1 MQMRHENLNII
12 LGPPGTGK
20 TTRLLS
26 LVEQHLNEGI
36 RPEHIGYL
44 AFTRKAAD
52 EAAERAFT
60 KFNYTKDDLPY
71 FRTIHSLCFRELH
84 LKRSD
89 VMTKTHYRE
98 LGDMLSLEV
107 DGGADMGEGQI
118 FGMKTG
124 DKLFFL
130 ENLSRVRQKTLKEV
144 YNEYNDDEINWYELE
159 RLSRALVAY
168 KDKRKIIDYTD
179 MLMKCL
185 KINSFPKL
193 RILFVDEAQDL
204 SAIQWDIINEIGKE
218 TETIYIAGDD
228 DQAIYRWA
236 GADVNQFIKLEGQST
251 VLNQSYRVPF
261 SVHELASRLSLRIE
275 DRIKKEFKPRD
286 EDGRI
291 RWYMDPEDV
300 DISEGNWYLLARNGY
315 MLNQLENI
323 CIKNGY
329 PFTIV
334 GRRSPLSSE
343 ALQAIRFWTR
353 LSKGESIVGS
363 GVKLI
368 YKYMVTRCPR
378 GINPEG
384 YYTIKDFSLE
394 PGIWH
399 QRLNKIDAKRTEYYI
414 MLLKRGEDL
423 NKDPRIKISTIHGVK
438 GGEAD
443 HVLLM
448 TDIAPR
454 TYREMHSL
462 PDDEIRVFYVA
473 VTRARKSLHI
483 VQPNTNM
490 YFDI

>member
-1 MQMRHENLNII
+1 MQHKNLNIV

-20 TTRLLS
+20 TTKLLN

-52 EAAERAFT
+52 EAAERAFA
-60 KFNYTKDDLPY
+60 KFNYTREDLPY
-71 FRTIHSLCFRELH
+71 FRTIHSLCFQQLN

-89 VMTKTHYRE
+89 VMTKTHYQE
-98 LGDMLSLEV
+98 LGEMLGLEV
-107 DGGADMGEGQI
+107 DGGVDMGEGQV
-118 FGMKTG
+118 FGMRTG

-130 ENLSRVRQKTLKEV
+130 ENMARVKQRDLKEI
-144 YNEYNDDEINWYELE
+144 YNEYNDDDINWFELE
-159 RLSRALVAY
+159 RLSRALVSY
-168 KDKRKIIDYTD
+168 KEKRKIIDYTD

-185 KINSFPKL
+185 KVATFPKL

-204 SAIQWDIINEIGKE
+204 SAIQWNIINEVGKE
-218 TETIYIAGDD
+218 TEVVYIAGDD

-236 GADVNQFIKLEGQST
+236 GADVNQFIKLEGKST
-251 VLNQSYRVPF
+251 VLNKSYRVP
-261 SVHELASRLSLRIE
+261 SSIWDLATKLSLRISS
-275 DRIKKEFKPRD
+275 RIKKEFKPT
-286 EDGRI
+286 EETGEV

-300 DISEGNWYLLARNGY
+300 DISQGTWYLLARNGY

-363 GVKLI
+363 GIKLI

-384 YYTIKDFSLE
+384 YYTISDFNLK

-399 QRLNKIDAKRTEYYI
+399 ERLNKIDTKRREYYI
-414 MLLKRGEDL
+414 MLLKRGENLDQ
-423 NKDPRIKISTIHGVK
+423 DPRIKISTIHGVK
-438 GGEAD
+438 GGQAD
-443 HVLLM
+443 NVMLL

-473 VTRARKSLHI
+473 VTRAKKSLHI

-490 YFDI
+490 YFEL

>member
-1 MQMRHENLNII
+1 MQHKNLNIV

-20 TTRLLS
+20 TTKLLN
-26 LVEQHLNEGI
+26 LVEQHLNEGV

-52 EAAERAFT
+52 EAAERAFA
-60 KFNYTKDDLPY
+60 KFNYTREDLPY
-71 FRTIHSLCFRELH
+71 FRTIHSLCFQQLN

-89 VMTKTHYRE
+89 VMTKTHYQE
-98 LGDMLSLEV
+98 LGDMLGLEV
-107 DGGADMGEGQI
+107 DGGVDMGEGQV
-118 FGMKTG
+118 FGMRTG

-130 ENLSRVRQKTLKEV
+130 ENMARVKQKDLKEI
-144 YNEYNDDEINWYELE
+144 YNEYNDDDINWFELE
-159 RLSRALVAY
+159 RLSRALVSY
-168 KDKRKIIDYTD
+168 KEKRKIIDYTD

-185 KINSFPKL
+185 KIATFPKL

-204 SAIQWDIINEIGKE
+204 SAIQWSIINEVGKE
-218 TETIYIAGDD
+218 TEIVYIAGDD

-236 GADVNQFIKLEGQST
+236 GADVNQFIKLEGKST
-251 VLNQSYRVPF
+251 VLNKSYRVP
-261 SVHELASRLSLRIE
+261 SSIWDLATKLSLRISS
-275 DRIKKEFKPRD
+275 RIKKEFKPT
-286 EDGRI
+286 EETGQV

-300 DISEGNWYLLARNGY
+300 DISQGTWYLLARNGY

-363 GVKLI
+363 GIKLI

-384 YYTIKDFSLE
+384 YYTISDFNLK

-399 QRLNKIDAKRTEYYI
+399 ERLNKIDTKRREYYI
-414 MLLKRGEDL
+414 MLLKRGENLDQ
-423 NKDPRIKISTIHGVK
+423 DPRIKISTIHGVK

-443 HVLLM
+443 NVMLL

-454 TYREMHSL
+454 TFREMHSL

-473 VTRARKSLHI
+473 VTRAKKSLHI

-490 YFDI
+490 YFDL

>member
-1 MQMRHENLNII
+1 MQHKNLNIV

-20 TTRLLS
+20 TTKLLN

-52 EAAERAFT
+52 EAAERAFA
-60 KFNYTKDDLPY
+60 KFNYTREDLPY
-71 FRTIHSLCFRELH
+71 FRTIHSLCFQQLN

-89 VMTKTHYRE
+89 VMTKTHYQE
-98 LGDMLSLEV
+98 LGEMLGLEV
-107 DGGADMGEGQI
+107 DGGVDMGEGQV
-118 FGMKTG
+118 FGMRTG

-130 ENLSRVRQKTLKEV
+130 ENMARVKQKDLKEI
-144 YNEYNDDEINWYELE
+144 YNEYNDDDVNWFELE
-159 RLSRALVAY
+159 RLSRALVSY
-168 KDKRKIIDYTD
+168 KEKRKIIDYTD

-185 KINSFPKL
+185 KVATFPKL

-204 SAIQWDIINEIGKE
+204 SAIQWNIINEVGKE
-218 TETIYIAGDD
+218 TEVVYIAGDD

-236 GADVNQFIKLEGQST
+236 GADVNQFIKLEGKST
-251 VLNQSYRVPF
+251 VLNKSYRVP
-261 SVHELASRLSLRIE
+261 SSIWDLATKLSLRISS
-275 DRIKKEFKPRD
+275 RIKKEFKPT
-286 EDGRI
+286 EETGEV

-300 DISEGNWYLLARNGY
+300 DISQGTWYLLARNGY

-363 GVKLI
+363 GIKLI

-384 YYTIKDFSLE
+384 YYTISDFNLK

-399 QRLNKIDAKRTEYYI
+399 ERLNKIDTKRREYYI
-414 MLLKRGEDL
+414 MLLKRGENLDQ
-423 NKDPRIKISTIHGVK
+423 DPRIKISTIHGVK

-443 HVLLM
+443 NVMLL

-473 VTRARKSLHI
+473 VTRAKKSLHI

-490 YFDI
+490 YFEL

>member
-1 MQMRHENLNII
+1 MQHKNLNIV

-20 TTRLLS
+20 TTKLLN
-26 LVEQHLNEGI
+26 LVEQHLNEGV

-52 EAAERAFT
+52 EAAERAFA
-60 KFNYTKDDLPY
+60 KFNYTREDLPY
-71 FRTIHSLCFRELH
+71 FRTIHSLCFQQLN

-89 VMTKTHYRE
+89 VMTKTHYQE
-98 LGDMLSLEV
+98 LGDMLGLEV
-107 DGGADMGEGQI
+107 DGGVDMGEGQV
-118 FGMKTG
+118 FGMRTG

-130 ENLSRVRQKTLKEV
+130 ENMARVKQRDLKEI
-144 YNEYNDDEINWYELE
+144 YNEYNDDDINWFELE
-159 RLSRALVAY
+159 RLSRALVSY
-168 KDKRKIIDYTD
+168 KEKRKIIDYTD

-185 KINSFPKL
+185 KVATFPKL
-193 RILFVDEAQDL
+193 RILFVDDAQDL
-204 SAIQWDIINEIGKE
+204 SAIQWNIINEVGKE
-218 TETIYIAGDD
+218 TEVVYIAGDD

-236 GADVNQFIKLEGQST
+236 GADVNQFIKLEGKST
-251 VLNQSYRVPF
+251 VLNKSYRVP
-261 SVHELASRLSLRIE
+261 SSIWDLATKLSLRISS
-275 DRIKKEFKPRD
+275 RIKKEFKPT
-286 EDGRI
+286 EETGEV

-300 DISEGNWYLLARNGY
+300 DISQGTWYLLARNGY

-363 GVKLI
+363 GIKLI

-384 YYTIKDFSLE
+384 YYTISDFNLK

-399 QRLNKIDAKRTEYYI
+399 ERLNKIDTKRREYYI
-414 MLLKRGEDL
+414 MLLKRGENLDQ
-423 NKDPRIKISTIHGVK
+423 DPRIKISTIHGVK

-443 HVLLM
+443 NVC
-448 TDIAPR
+448 
-454 TYREMHSL
+454 Y
-462 PDDEIRVFYVA
+462 
-473 VTRARKSLHI
+473 
-483 VQPNTNM
+483 
-490 YFDI
+490 

>member
-1 MQMRHENLNII
+1 MQHKNLNIV

-20 TTRLLS
+20 TTKLLN

-52 EAAERAFT
+52 EAAERAFA
-60 KFNYTKDDLPY
+60 KFNYTREDLPY
-71 FRTIHSLCFRELH
+71 FRTIHSLCFQQLN

-89 VMTKTHYRE
+89 VMTKTHYQE
-98 LGDMLSLEV
+98 LGEMLGLEV
-107 DGGADMGEGQI
+107 DGGVDMGEGQV
-118 FGMKTG
+118 FGMRTG

-130 ENLSRVRQKTLKEV
+130 ENMARVKQRDLKEI
-144 YNEYNDDEINWYELE
+144 YNEYNDDDINWFELE
-159 RLSRALVAY
+159 RLSRALVSY
-168 KDKRKIIDYTD
+168 KEKRKIIDYTD

-185 KINSFPKL
+185 KVATFPKL

-204 SAIQWDIINEIGKE
+204 SSIQWNIINEVGKE
-218 TETIYIAGDD
+218 TEVVYIAGDD

-236 GADVNQFIKLEGQST
+236 GADVNQFIKLEGKST
-251 VLNQSYRVPF
+251 VLNKSYRVP
-261 SVHELASRLSLRIE
+261 SSIWDLATKLSLRISS
-275 DRIKKEFKPRD
+275 RIKKEFKPT
-286 EDGRI
+286 EETGEV

-300 DISEGNWYLLARNGY
+300 DISQGTWYLLARNGY

-363 GVKLI
+363 GIKLI

-384 YYTIKDFSLE
+384 YYIIKDFNLK

-399 QRLNKIDAKRTEYYI
+399 ERLNKIDTKRREYYI
-414 MLLKRGEDL
+414 MLLKRGENLDQ
-423 NKDPRIKISTIHGVK
+423 DPRIKISTIHGVK

-443 HVLLM
+443 NVMLL

-473 VTRARKSLHI
+473 VTRAKKSLHI

-490 YFDI
+490 YFEL

>member
-1 MQMRHENLNII
+1 MQHKNLNIV

-20 TTRLLS
+20 TTKLLN
-26 LVEQHLNEGI
+26 LVEQHLNEGV

-52 EAAERAFT
+52 EAAERAFA
-60 KFNYTKDDLPY
+60 KFNYTREDLPY
-71 FRTIHSLCFRELH
+71 FRTIHSLCFQQLN

-89 VMTKTHYRE
+89 VMTKTHYQE
-98 LGDMLSLEV
+98 LGDMLGLEV
-107 DGGADMGEGQI
+107 DGGVDMGEGQV
-118 FGMKTG
+118 FGMRTG

-130 ENLSRVRQKTLKEV
+130 ENMARVKQKDLKEI
-144 YNEYNDDEINWYELE
+144 YNEYNDDDINWFELE
-159 RLSRALVAY
+159 RLSRALVSY
-168 KDKRKIIDYTD
+168 KEKRKIIDYTD

-185 KINSFPKL
+185 KIATFPKL

-204 SAIQWDIINEIGKE
+204 SSIQWSIINEVGKE
-218 TETIYIAGDD
+218 TEVVYIAGDD

-236 GADVNQFIKLEGQST
+236 GADVNQFIKLEGKST
-251 VLNQSYRVPF
+251 VLNKSYRVP
-261 SVHELASRLSLRIE
+261 SSIWDLATKLSLRISS
-275 DRIKKEFKPRD
+275 RIKKEFKPT
-286 EDGRI
+286 EETGEV

-300 DISEGNWYLLARNGY
+300 DISQGTWYLLARNGY

-363 GVKLI
+363 GIKLI

-384 YYTIKDFSLE
+384 YYTISDFNLK

-399 QRLNKIDAKRTEYYI
+399 ERLNKIDTKRREYYI
-414 MLLKRGEDL
+414 MLLKRGENLDQ
-423 NKDPRIKISTIHGVK
+423 DPRIKISTIHGVK

-443 HVLLM
+443 NVMLL

-454 TYREMHSL
+454 TFREMHSL

-473 VTRARKSLHI
+473 VTRAKKSLHI

-490 YFDI
+490 YFDL

>member
-1 MQMRHENLNII
+1 MQHKNLNIV

-20 TTRLLS
+20 TTKLLN

-52 EAAERAFT
+52 EAAERAFA
-60 KFNYTKDDLPY
+60 KFNYTREDLPY
-71 FRTIHSLCFRELH
+71 FRTIHSLCFQQLN

-89 VMTKTHYRE
+89 VMTKTHYQE
-98 LGDMLSLEV
+98 LGEMLGLEV
-107 DGGADMGEGQI
+107 DGGVDMGEGQV
-118 FGMKTG
+118 FGMRTG

-130 ENLSRVRQKTLKEV
+130 ENMARVKQKDLKEI
-144 YNEYNDDEINWYELE
+144 YNEYNDDDINWFELE
-159 RLSRALVAY
+159 RLSRALVSY
-168 KDKRKIIDYTD
+168 KEKRKIIDYTD

-185 KINSFPKL
+185 KVATFPKL

-204 SAIQWDIINEIGKE
+204 SSIQWNIINEVGKE
-218 TETIYIAGDD
+218 TEVVYIAGDD

-236 GADVNQFIKLEGQST
+236 GADVNQFIKLEGKST
-251 VLNQSYRVPF
+251 VLNKSYRVP
-261 SVHELASRLSLRIE
+261 SSIWDLATKLSLRISS
-275 DRIKKEFKPRD
+275 RIKKEFKPT
-286 EDGRI
+286 EETGEV

-300 DISEGNWYLLARNGY
+300 DISQGTWYLLARNGY

-363 GVKLI
+363 GIKLI

-384 YYTIKDFSLE
+384 YYTISDFNLK

-399 QRLNKIDAKRTEYYI
+399 ERLNKIDTKRREYYI
-414 MLLKRGEDL
+414 MLLKRGENLDQ
-423 NKDPRIKISTIHGVK
+423 DPRIKISTIHGVK

-443 HVLLM
+443 NVMLL

-473 VTRARKSLHI
+473 VTRAKKSLHI

-490 YFDI
+490 YFEL

>member
-1 MQMRHENLNII
+1 MDGARMRPGETPFGIKITKKL
-12 LGPPGTGK
+12 LGTGEL
-20 TTRLLS
+20 TLS
-26 LVEQHLNEGI
+26 SPGKEYIEITLSTENVAKIKELMK
-36 RPEHIGYL
+36 
-44 AFTRKAAD
+44 RKG
-52 EAAERAFT
+52 
-60 KFNYTKDDLPY
+60 L
-71 FRTIHSLCFRELH
+71 
-84 LKRSD
+84 
-89 VMTKTHYRE
+89 
-98 LGDMLSLEV
+98 
-107 DGGADMGEGQI
+107 
-118 FGMKTG
+118 KTG

-130 ENLSRVRQKTLKEV
+130 ENLSRVQRIPLYDIFNKQ
-144 YNEYNDDEINWYELE
+144 DDDNISWFELE
-159 RLSRALVAY
+159 RLSRALVSY
-168 KDKRKIIDYTD
+168 KQKRKIIDYTD

-185 KINSFPKL
+185 KVATFPKL

-204 SAIQWDIINEIGKE
+204 SAIQWNIINEVGKE
-218 TETIYIAGDD
+218 TEVVYIAGDD

-236 GADVNQFIKLEGQST
+236 GADVNQFIKLEGKST
-251 VLNQSYRVPF
+251 VLNKSYRVP
-261 SVHELASRLSLRIE
+261 SSIWDLATKLSLRISS
-275 DRIKKEFKPRD
+275 RIKKEFKPT
-286 EDGRI
+286 EETGEV

-300 DISEGNWYLLARNGY
+300 DISQGTWYLLARNGY

-363 GVKLI
+363 GIKLI

-384 YYTIKDFSLE
+384 YYTISDFNLK

-399 QRLNKIDAKRTEYYI
+399 ERLNKIDTKRREYYI
-414 MLLKRGEDL
+414 MLLKRGEKLD
-423 NKDPRIKISTIHGVK
+423 KEPRIKIGTIHGVK
-438 GGEAD
+438 GGEAE
-443 HVLLM
+443 HVLLL

-454 TYREMHSL
+454 TYREMHAL

-473 VTRARKSLHI
+473 ITRAKKSLHI

>member
-1 MQMRHENLNII
+1 MQHENLNII

-26 LVEQHLNEGI
+26 LVEYHLNEGV

-44 AFTRKAAD
+44 AFTKRAAD
-52 EAAERAFT
+52 EAAERAFV

-71 FRTIHSLCFRELH
+71 FRTIHSLCFRQLN

-89 VMTKTHYRE
+89 VMTRTHYQE
-98 LGDMLSLEV
+98 LGEMLGLEV
-107 DGGADMGEGQI
+107 DGGSTLEEGQI

-130 ENLSRVRQKTLKEV
+130 ENLSRVKQIPLEEAYHK
-144 YNEYNDDEINWYELE
+144 YNDDEIQWFELE

-185 KINSFPKL
+185 NVKSFPKL

-204 SAIQWDIINEIGKE
+204 SSIQWNIINQIGKE
-218 TETIYIAGDD
+218 TETMYVAGDD

-236 GADVNQFIKLEGQST
+236 GADVDQFIKLNGKST
-251 VLNQSYRVPF
+251 VLEQSYRVP
-261 SVHELASRLSLRIE
+261 SSIWELATKLSLRIKS
-275 DRIKKEFKPRD
+275 RIPKKFKPR
-286 EDGRI
+286 EEKGEVRY
-291 RWYMDPEDV
+291 YMDPEDV
-300 DISEGNWYLLARNGY
+300 DLTKDTWYLLARNGY

-343 ALQAIRFWTR
+343 ALQAIRYWTR

-363 GVKLI
+363 GIKLI

-399 QRLNKIDAKRTEYYI
+399 QRLNKIDTKRTEYYI

>member
-1 MQMRHENLNII
+1 MQHKNLNIV

-20 TTRLLS
+20 TTKLLN
-26 LVEQHLNEGI
+26 LVEQHLNEGV

-52 EAAERAFT
+52 EAAERAFA
-60 KFNYTKDDLPY
+60 KFNYTREDLPY
-71 FRTIHSLCFRELH
+71 FRTIHSLCFQQLN

-89 VMTKTHYRE
+89 VMTKTHYQE
-98 LGDMLSLEV
+98 LGDMLGLEV
-107 DGGADMGEGQI
+107 DGGVDMGEGQV
-118 FGMKTG
+118 FGMRTG

-130 ENLSRVRQKTLKEV
+130 ENMARVKQKDLKEI
-144 YNEYNDDEINWYELE
+144 YNEYNDDDINWFELE
-159 RLSRALVAY
+159 RLSRALVSY
-168 KDKRKIIDYTD
+168 KEKRKIIDYTD

-185 KINSFPKL
+185 KVATFPKL

-204 SAIQWDIINEIGKE
+204 SSIQWNIINEVGKE
-218 TETIYIAGDD
+218 TEVVYIAGDD

-236 GADVNQFIKLEGQST
+236 GADVNQFIKLEGKST
-251 VLNQSYRVPF
+251 VLNKSYRVP
-261 SVHELASRLSLRIE
+261 SSIWDLATKLSLRISS
-275 DRIKKEFKPRD
+275 RIKKEFKPT
-286 EDGRI
+286 EETGEV

-300 DISEGNWYLLARNGY
+300 DISQGTWYLLARNGY

-363 GVKLI
+363 GIKLI

-384 YYTIKDFSLE
+384 YYTISDFNLK

-399 QRLNKIDAKRTEYYI
+399 ERLNKIDTKRREYYI
-414 MLLKRGEDL
+414 MLLKRGENLDQ
-423 NKDPRIKISTIHGVK
+423 DPRIKISTIHGVK

-443 HVLLM
+443 NVMLL

-454 TYREMHSL
+454 TFREMHSL

-473 VTRARKSLHI
+473 VTRAKKSLHI

-490 YFDI
+490 YFEL

>member
-1 MQMRHENLNII
+1 MQHKNLNIV

-20 TTRLLS
+20 TTKLLN

-52 EAAERAFT
+52 EAAERAFA
-60 KFNYTKDDLPY
+60 KFNYTREDLPY
-71 FRTIHSLCFRELH
+71 FRTIHSLCFQQLN

-89 VMTKTHYRE
+89 VMTKTHYQE
-98 LGDMLSLEV
+98 LGEMLGLEV
-107 DGGADMGEGQI
+107 DGGVDMGEGQV
-118 FGMKTG
+118 FGMRTG

-130 ENLSRVRQKTLKEV
+130 ENMARVKQKDLKEI
-144 YNEYNDDEINWYELE
+144 YNEYNDDDVNWFELE
-159 RLSRALVAY
+159 RLSRALVSY
-168 KDKRKIIDYTD
+168 KEKRKIIDYTD

-185 KINSFPKL
+185 KVATFPKL

-204 SAIQWDIINEIGKE
+204 SAIQWNIINEVGKE
-218 TETIYIAGDD
+218 TEVVYIAGDD

-236 GADVNQFIKLEGQST
+236 GADVNQFIKLEGKST
-251 VLNQSYRVPF
+251 VLNKSYRVP
-261 SVHELASRLSLRIE
+261 SSIWDLATKLSLRISS
-275 DRIKKEFKPRD
+275 RIKKEFKPT
-286 EDGRI
+286 EETGEV

-300 DISEGNWYLLARNGY
+300 DISQGTWYLLARNGY

-363 GVKLI
+363 GIKLI

-384 YYTIKDFSLE
+384 YYTISDFNLK

-399 QRLNKIDAKRTEYYI
+399 ERLNKIDTKRREYYI
-414 MLLKRGEDL
+414 MLLKRGENLDQ
-423 NKDPRIKISTIHGVK
+423 DPRIKISTIHGVK

-443 HVLLM
+443 NVMLL

-473 VTRARKSLHI
+473 VTRAKKSLHI

-490 YFDI
+490 YFDL

>member
-1 MQMRHENLNII
+1 MQHKNLNIV

-20 TTRLLS
+20 TTKLLN

-52 EAAERAFT
+52 EAAERAFA
-60 KFNYTKDDLPY
+60 KFNYTREDLPY
-71 FRTIHSLCFRELH
+71 FRTIHSLCFQQLN

-89 VMTKTHYRE
+89 VMTKTHYQE
-98 LGDMLSLEV
+98 LGEMLGLEV
-107 DGGADMGEGQI
+107 DGGVDMGEGQV
-118 FGMKTG
+118 FGMRTG

-130 ENLSRVRQKTLKEV
+130 ENMARVKQRDLKEI
-144 YNEYNDDEINWYELE
+144 YNEYNDDDINWFELE
-159 RLSRALVAY
+159 RLSRALVSY
-168 KDKRKIIDYTD
+168 KEKRKIIDYTD

-185 KINSFPKL
+185 KVATFPKL

-204 SAIQWDIINEIGKE
+204 SAIQWNIINEVGKE
-218 TETIYIAGDD
+218 TEVVYIAGDD

-236 GADVNQFIKLEGQST
+236 GADVNQFIKLEGKST
-251 VLNQSYRVPF
+251 VLNKSYRVPT
-261 SVHELASRLSLRIE
+261 SIWDLATKLSLRISS
-275 DRIKKEFKPRD
+275 RIKKEFKPT
-286 EDGRI
+286 EETGEV

-300 DISEGNWYLLARNGY
+300 DISQGTWYLLARNGY

-363 GVKLI
+363 GIKLI

-384 YYTIKDFSLE
+384 YYTISDFNLK

-399 QRLNKIDAKRTEYYI
+399 ERLNKIDTKRREYYI
-414 MLLKRGEDL
+414 MLLKRGENLDQ
-423 NKDPRIKISTIHGVK
+423 DPRIKISTIHGVK

-443 HVLLM
+443 NVMLL

-454 TYREMHSL
+454 TFREMHSL

-473 VTRARKSLHI
+473 VTRAKKSLHI

-490 YFDI
+490 YFEL

>member
-1 MQMRHENLNII
+1 LN
-12 LGPPGTGK
+12 
-20 TTRLLS
+20 
-26 LVEQHLNEGI
+26 
-36 RPEHIGYL
+36 
-44 AFTRKAAD
+44 
-52 EAAERAFT
+52 
-60 KFNYTKDDLPY
+60 
-71 FRTIHSLCFRELH
+71 

-89 VMTKTHYRE
+89 VMTKTHYQE
-98 LGDMLSLEV
+98 LGDMLGLEV
-107 DGGADMGEGQI
+107 DGGVDMGEGQV
-118 FGMKTG
+118 FGMRTG

-130 ENLSRVRQKTLKEV
+130 ENMARVKQKDLKEI
-144 YNEYNDDEINWYELE
+144 YNEYNDDDINWFELE
-159 RLSRALVAY
+159 RLSRALVSY
-168 KDKRKIIDYTD
+168 KEKRKIIDYTD

-185 KINSFPKL
+185 KIATFPKL

-204 SAIQWDIINEIGKE
+204 SAIQWSIINEVGKE
-218 TETIYIAGDD
+218 TEVVYIAGDD

-236 GADVNQFIKLEGQST
+236 GADVNQFIKLEGKST
-251 VLNQSYRVPF
+251 VLNKSYRVP
-261 SVHELASRLSLRIE
+261 SSIWDLATKLSLRISS
-275 DRIKKEFKPRD
+275 RIKKEFKPT
-286 EDGRI
+286 EETGEV

-300 DISEGNWYLLARNGY
+300 DISQGTWYLLARNGY

-363 GVKLI
+363 GIKLI

-384 YYTIKDFSLE
+384 YYTISDFNLK

-399 QRLNKIDAKRTEYYI
+399 ERLNKIDTKRREYYI
-414 MLLKRGEDL
+414 MLLKRGENLDQ
-423 NKDPRIKISTIHGVK
+423 DPRIKISTIHGVK

-443 HVLLM
+443 NVMLL

-454 TYREMHSL
+454 TFREMHSL

-473 VTRARKSLHI
+473 VTRAKKSLHI

-490 YFDI
+490 YFDL

>member
-1 MQMRHENLNII
+1 MQHKNLNIV

-20 TTRLLS
+20 TTKLLN

-52 EAAERAFT
+52 EAAERAFA
-60 KFNYTKDDLPY
+60 KFNYTREDLPY
-71 FRTIHSLCFRELH
+71 FRTIHSLCFQQLN

-89 VMTKTHYRE
+89 VMTKTHYQE
-98 LGDMLSLEV
+98 LGEMLGLEV
-107 DGGADMGEGQI
+107 DGGVDMGEGQV
-118 FGMKTG
+118 FGMRTG

-130 ENLSRVRQKTLKEV
+130 ENMARVKQKDLKEI
-144 YNEYNDDEINWYELE
+144 YNEYNDDDINWFELE
-159 RLSRALVAY
+159 RLSRALVSY
-168 KDKRKIIDYTD
+168 KEKRKIIDYTD

-185 KINSFPKL
+185 KIATFPKL

-204 SAIQWDIINEIGKE
+204 SAIQWSIINEVGKE
-218 TETIYIAGDD
+218 TEVVYIAGDD

-236 GADVNQFIKLEGQST
+236 GADVNQFIKLEGKST
-251 VLNQSYRVPF
+251 VLNKSYRVP
-261 SVHELASRLSLRIE
+261 SSIWDLATKLSLRISS
-275 DRIKKEFKPRD
+275 RIKKEFKPT
-286 EDGRI
+286 EETGEV

-300 DISEGNWYLLARNGY
+300 DISQGTWYLLARNGY

-363 GVKLI
+363 GIKLI

-384 YYTIKDFSLE
+384 YYTISDFNLK

-399 QRLNKIDAKRTEYYI
+399 ERLNKIDTKRREYYI
-414 MLLKRGEDL
+414 MLLKRGENLDQ
-423 NKDPRIKISTIHGVK
+423 DPRIKISTIHGVK

-443 HVLLM
+443 NVMLL

-473 VTRARKSLHI
+473 VTRAKKSLHI

-490 YFDI
+490 YFEL

>member
-1 MQMRHENLNII
+1 MQHKNLNIV

-20 TTRLLS
+20 TTKLLN
-26 LVEQHLNEGI
+26 LVEQHLNEGV

-52 EAAERAFT
+52 EAAERAFA
-60 KFNYTKDDLPY
+60 KFNYTREDLPY
-71 FRTIHSLCFRELH
+71 FRTIHSLCFQQLN

-89 VMTKTHYRE
+89 VMTKTHYQE
-98 LGDMLSLEV
+98 LGEMLGLEV
-107 DGGADMGEGQI
+107 DGGVDMGEGQV
-118 FGMKTG
+118 FGMRTG

-130 ENLSRVRQKTLKEV
+130 ENMARVKQKDLKEI
-144 YNEYNDDEINWYELE
+144 YNEYNDDDINWFELE
-159 RLSRALVAY
+159 RLSRALVSY
-168 KDKRKIIDYTD
+168 KEKRKIIDYTD

-185 KINSFPKL
+185 KVATFPKL

-204 SAIQWDIINEIGKE
+204 SAIQWNIINEVGKE
-218 TETIYIAGDD
+218 TEVVYIAGDD

-236 GADVNQFIKLEGQST
+236 GADVNQFIKLEGKST
-251 VLNQSYRVPF
+251 VLNKSYRVP
-261 SVHELASRLSLRIE
+261 SSIWDLATKLSLRISS
-275 DRIKKEFKPRD
+275 RIKKEFKPT
-286 EDGRI
+286 EETGEV

-300 DISEGNWYLLARNGY
+300 DISQGTWYLLARNGY

-363 GVKLI
+363 GIKLI

-378 GINPEG
+378 GINPDG
-384 YYTIKDFSLE
+384 YYTISDFELK

-399 QRLNKIDAKRTEYYI
+399 ERLNKIDTKRREYYI
-414 MLLKRGEDL
+414 MLLKRGENLD
-423 NKDPRIKISTIHGVK
+423 KEPRIKIGTIHGVK
-438 GGEAD
+438 GGEAE
-443 HVLLM
+443 HVLLL

-454 TYREMHSL
+454 TYREMHAL

-473 VTRARKSLHI
+473 ITRAKKSLHI

>member
-1 MQMRHENLNII
+1 MQHKNLNIV

-20 TTRLLS
+20 TTKLLN

-52 EAAERAFT
+52 EAAERAFA
-60 KFNYTKDDLPY
+60 KFNYTREDLPY
-71 FRTIHSLCFRELH
+71 FRTIHSLCFQQLN

-89 VMTKTHYRE
+89 VMTKTHYQE
-98 LGDMLSLEV
+98 LGEMLGLEV
-107 DGGADMGEGQI
+107 DGGVDMGEGQV
-118 FGMKTG
+118 FGMRTG

-130 ENLSRVRQKTLKEV
+130 ENMARVKQKDLKEI
-144 YNEYNDDEINWYELE
+144 YNEYNDDDINWFELE
-159 RLSRALVAY
+159 RLSRALVSY
-168 KDKRKIIDYTD
+168 KEKRKIIDYTD

-185 KINSFPKL
+185 KIATFPKL

-204 SAIQWDIINEIGKE
+204 SSIQWSIINEVGKE
-218 TETIYIAGDD
+218 TEVVYIAGDD

-236 GADVNQFIKLEGQST
+236 GADVNQFIKLEGKST
-251 VLNQSYRVPF
+251 VLNKSYRVP
-261 SVHELASRLSLRIE
+261 SSIWDLATKLSLRISS
-275 DRIKKEFKPRD
+275 RIKKEFKPT
-286 EDGRI
+286 EETGEV

-300 DISEGNWYLLARNGY
+300 DISQGTWYLLARNGY

-363 GVKLI
+363 GIKLI

-384 YYTIKDFSLE
+384 YYTISDFNLK

-399 QRLNKIDAKRTEYYI
+399 ERLNKIDTKRREYYI
-414 MLLKRGEDL
+414 MLLKRGENLDQ
-423 NKDPRIKISTIHGVK
+423 DPRIKISTIHGVK

-443 HVLLM
+443 NVMLL

-454 TYREMHSL
+454 TFREMHSL

-473 VTRARKSLHI
+473 VTRAKKSLHI

-490 YFDI
+490 YFDL

>member
-1 MQMRHENLNII
+1 MQHKNLNIV

-20 TTRLLS
+20 TTKLLN

-52 EAAERAFT
+52 EAAERAFA
-60 KFNYTKDDLPY
+60 KFNYTREDLPY
-71 FRTIHSLCFRELH
+71 FRTIHSLCFQQLN

-89 VMTKTHYRE
+89 VMTKTHYQE
-98 LGDMLSLEV
+98 LGEMLGLEV
-107 DGGADMGEGQI
+107 DGGVDMGEGQV
-118 FGMKTG
+118 FGMRTG

-130 ENLSRVRQKTLKEV
+130 ENMARVKQRDLKEI
-144 YNEYNDDEINWYELE
+144 YNEYNDDDVNWFELE
-159 RLSRALVAY
+159 RLSRALVSY
-168 KDKRKIIDYTD
+168 KEKRKIIDYTD

-185 KINSFPKL
+185 KVATFPKL

-204 SAIQWDIINEIGKE
+204 SAIQWNIINEVGKE
-218 TETIYIAGDD
+218 TEVVYIAGDD

-236 GADVNQFIKLEGQST
+236 GADVNQFIKLEGKST
-251 VLNQSYRVPF
+251 VLNKSYRVP
-261 SVHELASRLSLRIE
+261 SSIWDLATKLSLRISS
-275 DRIKKEFKPRD
+275 RIKKEFKPT
-286 EDGRI
+286 EETGEV

-300 DISEGNWYLLARNGY
+300 DISQGTWYLLARNGY

-363 GVKLI
+363 GIKLI

-384 YYTIKDFSLE
+384 YYTISDFNLK

-399 QRLNKIDAKRTEYYI
+399 ERLNKIDTKRREYYI
-414 MLLKRGEDL
+414 MLLKRGENLDQ
-423 NKDPRIKISTIHGVK
+423 DPRIKISTIHGVK

-443 HVLLM
+443 NVMLL

-454 TYREMHSL
+454 TFREMHSL

-473 VTRARKSLHI
+473 VTRAYKSLHI

-490 YFDI
+490 YFDL

>member
-1 MQMRHENLNII
+1 MQHKNLNIV

-20 TTRLLS
+20 TTKLLN
-26 LVEQHLNEGI
+26 LVEQHLNEGV

-52 EAAERAFT
+52 EAAERAFA
-60 KFNYTKDDLPY
+60 KFNYTREDLPY
-71 FRTIHSLCFRELH
+71 FRTIHSLCFQQLN

-89 VMTKTHYRE
+89 VMTKTHYQE
-98 LGDMLSLEV
+98 LGDMLGLEV
-107 DGGADMGEGQI
+107 DGGVDMGEGQV
-118 FGMKTG
+118 FGMRTG

-130 ENLSRVRQKTLKEV
+130 ENMARVKQKDLKEI
-144 YNEYNDDEINWYELE
+144 YNEYNDDDINWFELE
-159 RLSRALVAY
+159 RLSRALVSY
-168 KDKRKIIDYTD
+168 KEKRKIIDYTD

-185 KINSFPKL
+185 KIATFPKL

-204 SAIQWDIINEIGKE
+204 SSIQWSIINEVGKE
-218 TETIYIAGDD
+218 TEVVYIAGDD

-236 GADVNQFIKLEGQST
+236 GADVNQFIKLEGKST
-251 VLNQSYRVPF
+251 VLNKSYRVP
-261 SVHELASRLSLRIE
+261 SSIWDLATKLSLRISS
-275 DRIKKEFKPRD
+275 RIKKEFKPT
-286 EDGRI
+286 EETGEV

-300 DISEGNWYLLARNGY
+300 DISQGTWYLLARNGY

-363 GVKLI
+363 GIKLI

-384 YYTIKDFSLE
+384 YYTISDFNLK

-399 QRLNKIDAKRTEYYI
+399 ERLNKIDTKRREYYI
-414 MLLKRGEDL
+414 MLLKRGENLDQ
-423 NKDPRIKISTIHGVK
+423 DPRIKISTIHGVK

-443 HVLLM
+443 NVMLL

-454 TYREMHSL
+454 TFREMHSL

-473 VTRARKSLHI
+473 VTRAKKSLHI

-490 YFDI
+490 YFEL

>member
-1 MQMRHENLNII
+1 MQHKNLNIV

-20 TTRLLS
+20 TTKLLN
-26 LVEQHLNEGI
+26 LVEQHLNEGV

-52 EAAERAFT
+52 EAAERAFA
-60 KFNYTKDDLPY
+60 KFNYTREDLPY
-71 FRTIHSLCFRELH
+71 FRTIHSLCFQQLN

-89 VMTKTHYRE
+89 VMTKTHYQE
-98 LGDMLSLEV
+98 LGDMLGLEV
-107 DGGADMGEGQI
+107 DGGVDMGEGQV
-118 FGMKTG
+118 FGMRTG

-130 ENLSRVRQKTLKEV
+130 ENMARVKQKDLKEI
-144 YNEYNDDEINWYELE
+144 YNEYNDDDINWFELE
-159 RLSRALVAY
+159 RLSRALVSY
-168 KDKRKIIDYTD
+168 KEKRKIIDYTD

-185 KINSFPKL
+185 KIATFPKL

-204 SAIQWDIINEIGKE
+204 SAIQWSIINEVGKE
-218 TETIYIAGDD
+218 TEVVYIAGDD

-236 GADVNQFIKLEGQST
+236 GADVNQFIKLEGKST
-251 VLNQSYRVPF
+251 VLNKSYRVP
-261 SVHELASRLSLRIE
+261 SSIWDLATKLSLRISS
-275 DRIKKEFKPRD
+275 RIKKEFKPT
-286 EDGRI
+286 EETGEV

-300 DISEGNWYLLARNGY
+300 DISQGTWYLLARNGY

-363 GVKLI
+363 GIKLI

-384 YYTIKDFSLE
+384 YYTISDFNLK

-399 QRLNKIDAKRTEYYI
+399 ERLNKIDTKRREYYI
-414 MLLKRGEDL
+414 MLLKRGENLDQ
-423 NKDPRIKISTIHGVK
+423 DPRIKISTIHGVK

-443 HVLLM
+443 NVMLL

-454 TYREMHSL
+454 TFREMHSL

-473 VTRARKSLHI
+473 VTRAKKSLHI

-490 YFDI
+490 YFDL

>member
-1 MQMRHENLNII
+1 
-12 LGPPGTGK
+12 
-20 TTRLLS
+20 
-26 LVEQHLNEGI
+26 
-36 RPEHIGYL
+36 
-44 AFTRKAAD
+44 
-52 EAAERAFT
+52 
-60 KFNYTKDDLPY
+60 
-71 FRTIHSLCFRELH
+71 
-84 LKRSD
+84 
-89 VMTKTHYRE
+89 MTKTHYQE
-98 LGDMLSLEV
+98 LGEMLGLEV
-107 DGGADMGEGQI
+107 DGGVDMGEGQV
-118 FGMKTG
+118 FGMRTG

-130 ENLSRVRQKTLKEV
+130 ENMARVKQKDLKEI
-144 YNEYNDDEINWYELE
+144 YNEYNDDDVNWFELE
-159 RLSRALVAY
+159 RLSRALVSY
-168 KDKRKIIDYTD
+168 KEKRKIIDYTD

-185 KINSFPKL
+185 KVATFPKL

-204 SAIQWDIINEIGKE
+204 SAIQWNIINEVGKE
-218 TETIYIAGDD
+218 TEVVYIAGDD

-236 GADVNQFIKLEGQST
+236 GADVNQFIKLEGKST
-251 VLNQSYRVPF
+251 VLNKSYRVP
-261 SVHELASRLSLRIE
+261 SSIWDLATKLSLRISS
-275 DRIKKEFKPRD
+275 RIKKEFKPT
-286 EDGRI
+286 EETGEV

-300 DISEGNWYLLARNGY
+300 DISQGTWYLLARNGY

-363 GVKLI
+363 GIKLI

-384 YYTIKDFSLE
+384 YYTISDFNLK

-399 QRLNKIDAKRTEYYI
+399 ERLNKIDTKRREYYI
-414 MLLKRGEDL
+414 MLLKRGENLDQ
-423 NKDPRIKISTIHGVK
+423 DPRIKISTIHGVK

-443 HVLLM
+443 NVMLL

-473 VTRARKSLHI
+473 VTRAKKSLHI

-490 YFDI
+490 YFEL

>member
-1 MQMRHENLNII
+1 MQHKNLNIV

-20 TTRLLS
+20 TTKLLN

-52 EAAERAFT
+52 EAAERAFA
-60 KFNYTKDDLPY
+60 KFNYTREDLPY
-71 FRTIHSLCFRELH
+71 FRTIHSLCFQQLN

-89 VMTKTHYRE
+89 VMTKTHYQE
-98 LGDMLSLEV
+98 LGEMLGLEV
-107 DGGADMGEGQI
+107 DGGVDMGEGQV
-118 FGMKTG
+118 FGMRTG

-130 ENLSRVRQKTLKEV
+130 ENMARVKQRDLKEI
-144 YNEYNDDEINWYELE
+144 YNEYNDDDINWFELE
-159 RLSRALVAY
+159 RLSRALVSY
-168 KDKRKIIDYTD
+168 KEKRKIIDYTD

-185 KINSFPKL
+185 KVATFPKL

-204 SAIQWDIINEIGKE
+204 SAIQWNIINEVGKE
-218 TETIYIAGDD
+218 TEVVYIAGDD

-236 GADVNQFIKLEGQST
+236 GADVNQFIKLEGKST
-251 VLNQSYRVPF
+251 VLNKSYRVP
-261 SVHELASRLSLRIE
+261 SSIWDLATKLSLRISS
-275 DRIKKEFKPRD
+275 RIKKEFKPT
-286 EDGRI
+286 EETGEV

-300 DISEGNWYLLARNGY
+300 DISQGTWYLLARNGY

-363 GVKLI
+363 GIKLI

-384 YYTIKDFSLE
+384 YYSIKDFNLE

-399 QRLNKIDAKRTEYYI
+399 ERLNKIDTKRREYYI
-414 MLLKRGEDL
+414 MLLKRGENLDQ
-423 NKDPRIKISTIHGVK
+423 DPRIKISTIHGVK

-443 HVLLM
+443 NVMLL

-473 VTRARKSLHI
+473 VTRAKKSLHI

-490 YFDI
+490 YFEL

>member
-1 MQMRHENLNII
+1 MQHKNLNIV

-20 TTRLLS
+20 TTKLLN

-52 EAAERAFT
+52 EAAERAFA
-60 KFNYTKDDLPY
+60 KFNYTREDLPY
-71 FRTIHSLCFRELH
+71 FRTIHSLCFQQLN

-89 VMTKTHYRE
+89 VMTKTHYQE
-98 LGDMLSLEV
+98 LGDMLGLEV
-107 DGGADMGEGQI
+107 DGGVDMGEGQV
-118 FGMKTG
+118 FGMRTG

-130 ENLSRVRQKTLKEV
+130 ENMARVKQKDLKEI
-144 YNEYNDDEINWYELE
+144 YNEYNDDDINWFELE
-159 RLSRALVAY
+159 RLSRALVSY
-168 KDKRKIIDYTD
+168 KEKRKIIDYTD

-185 KINSFPKL
+185 KIATFPKL

-204 SAIQWDIINEIGKE
+204 SSIQWSIINEVGKE
-218 TETIYIAGDD
+218 TEVVYIAGDD

-236 GADVNQFIKLEGQST
+236 GADVNQFIKLEGKST
-251 VLNQSYRVPF
+251 VLNKSYRVP
-261 SVHELASRLSLRIE
+261 SSIWDLATKLSLRISS
-275 DRIKKEFKPRD
+275 RIKKEFKPT
-286 EDGRI
+286 EETGEV

-300 DISEGNWYLLARNGY
+300 DISQGTWYLLARNGY

-363 GVKLI
+363 GIKLI

-384 YYTIKDFSLE
+384 YYTISDFNLK

-399 QRLNKIDAKRTEYYI
+399 ERLNKIDTKRREYYI
-414 MLLKRGEDL
+414 MLLKRGENLDQ
-423 NKDPRIKISTIHGVK
+423 DPRIKISTIHGVK

-443 HVLLM
+443 NVMLL

-454 TYREMHSL
+454 TFREMHSL

-473 VTRARKSLHI
+473 VTRAKKSLHI

-490 YFDI
+490 YFDL

>member
-1 MQMRHENLNII
+1 MQHKNLNIV

-20 TTRLLS
+20 TTKLLN

-52 EAAERAFT
+52 EAAERAFA
-60 KFNYTKDDLPY
+60 KFNYTREDLPY
-71 FRTIHSLCFRELH
+71 FRTIHSLCFQQLN

-89 VMTKTHYRE
+89 VMTKTHYQE
-98 LGDMLSLEV
+98 LGEMLGLEV
-107 DGGADMGEGQI
+107 DGGVDMGEGQV
-118 FGMKTG
+118 FGMRTG

-130 ENLSRVRQKTLKEV
+130 ENMARVKQRDLKEI
-144 YNEYNDDEINWYELE
+144 YNEYNDDDINWFELE
-159 RLSRALVAY
+159 RLSRALVSY
-168 KDKRKIIDYTD
+168 KEKRKIIDYTD

-185 KINSFPKL
+185 KVATFPKL

-204 SAIQWDIINEIGKE
+204 SAIQWNIINEVGKE
-218 TETIYIAGDD
+218 TEVVYIAGDD

-236 GADVNQFIKLEGQST
+236 GADVNQFIKLEGKST
-251 VLNQSYRVPF
+251 VLNKSYRVP
-261 SVHELASRLSLRIE
+261 SSIWDLATKLSLRISS
-275 DRIKKEFKPRD
+275 RIKKEFKPT
-286 EDGRI
+286 EETGEV

-300 DISEGNWYLLARNGY
+300 DISQGTWYLLARNGY

-363 GVKLI
+363 GIKLI

-384 YYTIKDFSLE
+384 YYTISDFNLK

-399 QRLNKIDAKRTEYYI
+399 ERLNKIDTKRREYYI
-414 MLLKRGEDL
+414 MLLKRGENLDQ
-423 NKDPRIKISTIHGVK
+423 DPRIKISTIHGVK

-443 HVLLM
+443 NVMLL

-454 TYREMHSL
+454 TFREMHSL

-473 VTRARKSLHI
+473 VTRAKKSLHI

-490 YFDI
+490 YFDL

>member
-1 MQMRHENLNII
+1 MQHKNLNIV

-20 TTRLLS
+20 TTKLLN
-26 LVEQHLNEGI
+26 LVEQHLNEGV

-52 EAAERAFT
+52 EAAERAFA
-60 KFNYTKDDLPY
+60 KFNYTREDLPY
-71 FRTIHSLCFRELH
+71 FRTIHSLCFQQLN

-89 VMTKTHYRE
+89 VMTKTHYQE
-98 LGDMLSLEV
+98 LGDMLGLEV
-107 DGGADMGEGQI
+107 DGGVDMGEGQV
-118 FGMKTG
+118 FGMRTG

-130 ENLSRVRQKTLKEV
+130 ENMARVKQKDLKEI
-144 YNEYNDDEINWYELE
+144 YNEYNDDDVNWFELE
-159 RLSRALVAY
+159 RLSRALVSY
-168 KDKRKIIDYTD
+168 KEKRKIIDYTD

-185 KINSFPKL
+185 KIATFPKL

-204 SAIQWDIINEIGKE
+204 SSIQWSIINEVGKE
-218 TETIYIAGDD
+218 TEVVYIAGDD

-236 GADVNQFIKLEGQST
+236 GADVNQFIKLEGKST
-251 VLNQSYRVPF
+251 VLNKSYRVP
-261 SVHELASRLSLRIE
+261 SSIWDLATKLSLRISS
-275 DRIKKEFKPRD
+275 RIKKEFKPT
-286 EDGRI
+286 EETGEV

-300 DISEGNWYLLARNGY
+300 DISQGTWYLLARNGY

-363 GVKLI
+363 GIKLI

-384 YYTIKDFSLE
+384 YYTISDFNLK

-399 QRLNKIDAKRTEYYI
+399 ERLNKIDTKRREYYI
-414 MLLKRGEDL
+414 MLLKRGENLDQ
-423 NKDPRIKISTIHGVK
+423 DPRIKISTIHGVK

-443 HVLLM
+443 NVMLL

-473 VTRARKSLHI
+473 VTRAKKSLHI

-490 YFDI
+490 YFDL

>member
-1 MQMRHENLNII
+1 MQHKNLNIY

-20 TTRLLS
+20 TTKLLN

-36 RPEHIGYL
+36 IPEHIGYL

-52 EAAERAFT
+52 EAAERAFA
-60 KFNYTKDDLPY
+60 KFNYTREDLPY
-71 FRTIHSLCFRELH
+71 FRTIHSLCFQQLN

-89 VMTKTHYRE
+89 VMTKTHYQE
-98 LGDMLSLEV
+98 LGDMLGLEV
-107 DGGADMGEGQI
+107 DGGVDMGEGQV
-118 FGMKTG
+118 FGMRTG

-130 ENLSRVRQKTLKEV
+130 ENMARVKQRDLKEI
-144 YNEYNDDEINWYELE
+144 YNEYNDDDINWFELE
-159 RLSRALVAY
+159 RLSRALVSY
-168 KDKRKIIDYTD
+168 KEKRKIIDYTD

-185 KINSFPKL
+185 KVATFPKL

-204 SAIQWDIINEIGKE
+204 SAIQWNIINEVGKE
-218 TETIYIAGDD
+218 TEVVYIAGDD

-236 GADVNQFIKLEGQST
+236 GADVNQFIKLEGKST
-251 VLNQSYRVPF
+251 VLNKSYRVP
-261 SVHELASRLSLRIE
+261 SSIWDLATKLSLRISS
-275 DRIKKEFKPRD
+275 RIKKEFKPT
-286 EDGRI
+286 EETGEV

-300 DISEGNWYLLARNGY
+300 DISQGTWYLLARNGY

-363 GVKLI
+363 GIKLI

-384 YYTIKDFSLE
+384 YYTISDFNLK

-399 QRLNKIDAKRTEYYI
+399 ERLNKIDTKRREYYI
-414 MLLKRGEDL
+414 MLLKRGENLDQ
-423 NKDPRIKISTIHGVK
+423 DPRIKISTIHGVK

-443 HVLLM
+443 NVMLL

-473 VTRARKSLHI
+473 VTRAKKSLHI

-490 YFDI
+490 YFEL

>member
-1 MQMRHENLNII
+1 MQHKNLNIV

-20 TTRLLS
+20 TTKLLN

-52 EAAERAFT
+52 EAAERAFA
-60 KFNYTKDDLPY
+60 KFNYTREDLPY
-71 FRTIHSLCFRELH
+71 FRTIHSLCFQQLN

-89 VMTKTHYRE
+89 VMTKTHYQE
-98 LGDMLSLEV
+98 LGEMLGLEV
-107 DGGADMGEGQI
+107 DGGVDMGEGQV
-118 FGMKTG
+118 FGMRTG

-130 ENLSRVRQKTLKEV
+130 ENMARVKQRDLKEI
-144 YNEYNDDEINWYELE
+144 YNEYNDDDINWFELE
-159 RLSRALVAY
+159 RLSRALVSY
-168 KDKRKIIDYTD
+168 KEKRKIIDYTD

-185 KINSFPKL
+185 KVATFPKL

-204 SAIQWDIINEIGKE
+204 SAIQWNIINEVGKE
-218 TETIYIAGDD
+218 TEVVYIAGDD

-236 GADVNQFIKLEGQST
+236 GADVNQFIKLEGKST
-251 VLNQSYRVPF
+251 VLNKSYRVP
-261 SVHELASRLSLRIE
+261 SSIWDLATKLSLRISS
-275 DRIKKEFKPRD
+275 RIKKEFKPT
-286 EDGRI
+286 EETGEV

-300 DISEGNWYLLARNGY
+300 DISQGTWYLLARNGY

-363 GVKLI
+363 GIKLI
-368 YKYMVTRCPR
+368 YKFMVTRCPR

-384 YYTIKDFSLE
+384 YYTISDFNLK

-399 QRLNKIDAKRTEYYI
+399 ERLNKIDTKRREYYI
-414 MLLKRGEDL
+414 MLLKRGENLDQ
-423 NKDPRIKISTIHGVK
+423 DPRIKISTIHGVK

-443 HVLLM
+443 NVMLL

-473 VTRARKSLHI
+473 VTRAKKSLHI

-490 YFDI
+490 YFEL

>member
-1 MQMRHENLNII
+1 MQHKNLNIV

-20 TTRLLS
+20 TTKLLN

-52 EAAERAFT
+52 EAAERAFA
-60 KFNYTKDDLPY
+60 KFNYTREDLPY
-71 FRTIHSLCFRELH
+71 FRTIHSLCFQQLN

-89 VMTKTHYRE
+89 VMTKTHYQE
-98 LGDMLSLEV
+98 LGEMLGLEV
-107 DGGADMGEGQI
+107 DGGVDMGEGQV
-118 FGMKTG
+118 FGMRTG

-130 ENLSRVRQKTLKEV
+130 ENMARVKQKDLKEI
-144 YNEYNDDEINWYELE
+144 YNEYNDDDINWFELE
-159 RLSRALVAY
+159 RLSRALVSY
-168 KDKRKIIDYTD
+168 KEKRKIIDYTD

-185 KINSFPKL
+185 KVATFPKL

-204 SAIQWDIINEIGKE
+204 SAIQWNIINEVGKE
-218 TETIYIAGDD
+218 TEVVYIAGDD

-236 GADVNQFIKLEGQST
+236 GADVNQFIKLEGKST
-251 VLNQSYRVPF
+251 VLNKSYRVP
-261 SVHELASRLSLRIE
+261 SSIWDLATKLSLRISS
-275 DRIKKEFKPRD
+275 RIKKEFKPT
-286 EDGRI
+286 EETGEV

-300 DISEGNWYLLARNGY
+300 DISQGTWYLLARNGY

-363 GVKLI
+363 GIKLI

-384 YYTIKDFSLE
+384 YYTISDFNLK

-399 QRLNKIDAKRTEYYI
+399 ERLNKIDTKRREYYI
-414 MLLKRGEDL
+414 MLLKRGENLDQ
-423 NKDPRIKISTIHGVK
+423 DPRIKISTIHGVK

-443 HVLLM
+443 NVMLL

-454 TYREMHSL
+454 TFREMHSL

-473 VTRARKSLHI
+473 VTRAKKSLHI

-490 YFDI
+490 YFEL

>member
-1 MQMRHENLNII
+1 MQHKNLNIV

-20 TTRLLS
+20 TTKLLN
-26 LVEQHLNEGI
+26 LVEQHLNEGV

-52 EAAERAFT
+52 EAAERAFA
-60 KFNYTKDDLPY
+60 KFNYTREDLPY
-71 FRTIHSLCFRELH
+71 FRTIHSLCFQQLN

-89 VMTKTHYRE
+89 VMTKTHYQE
-98 LGDMLSLEV
+98 LGDMLGLEV
-107 DGGADMGEGQI
+107 DGGVDMGEGQV
-118 FGMKTG
+118 FGMRTG

-130 ENLSRVRQKTLKEV
+130 ENMARVKQKDLKEI
-144 YNEYNDDEINWYELE
+144 YNEYNDDDINWFELE
-159 RLSRALVAY
+159 RLSRALVSY
-168 KDKRKIIDYTD
+168 KEKRKIIDYTD

-185 KINSFPKL
+185 KIATFPKL

-204 SAIQWDIINEIGKE
+204 SSIQWSIINEVGKE
-218 TETIYIAGDD
+218 TEVVYIAGDD

-236 GADVNQFIKLEGQST
+236 GADVNQFIKLEGKST
-251 VLNQSYRVPF
+251 VLNKSYRVP
-261 SVHELASRLSLRIE
+261 SSIWDLATKLSLRISS
-275 DRIKKEFKPRD
+275 RIKKEFKPT
-286 EDGRI
+286 EETGEV

-300 DISEGNWYLLARNGY
+300 DISQGTWYLLARNGY

-363 GVKLI
+363 GIKLI

-384 YYTIKDFSLE
+384 YYTISDFNLK

-399 QRLNKIDAKRTEYYI
+399 ERLNKIDTKRREYYI
-414 MLLKRGEDL
+414 MLLKRGENLDQ
-423 NKDPRIKISTIHGVK
+423 DPRIKISTIHGVK

-443 HVLLM
+443 NVMLL

-454 TYREMHSL
+454 AYREMHSL

-473 VTRARKSLHI
+473 VTRAKKSLHI

-490 YFDI
+490 YFDL